1 MQFLQFETLILGSR
15 YLLSMSKGCL
25 PQILP
30 GLFLSTLTQMT
41 MKIDMIDVEKRIHIE
56 KVRVALVTLIW
67 RPQCF

>member
-1 MQFLQFETLILGSR
+1 
-15 YLLSMSKGCL
+15 MSKGCL